1 MSTNQQKESSKSNNE
16 EEEVDLGS
24 LFVIIGKG
32 FSNFFNFIGNI
43 FKGIFHFFISILIFL
58 KENSFK
64 IGIAAI
70 IGFAVGIFLEV
81 KSSDTYSS
89 DMLVQPNYKSVSQ
102 LYNNINYYND
112 LVEQKD
118 TLGIQNT
125 FNLDKE
131 TAASLKEFSIEPI
144 ANENDIINAYNDFV
158 LEVDTA
164 TVSSYTFE
172 DFKASF
178 KDLDYKTHEINVIA
192 EKNDVFNKLDEIII
206 SSVVKNKYFSRVKE
220 LTNENLNR
228 TDSLLRQNLGQVDSL
243 RKVYMQVMIEEAKK
257 QSNGT
262 SIDLGGEKRSTKE
275 LELFATKR
283 NLNSELT
290 DVVIDKSEKYE
301 VVNVISNFQPVGY
314 KIDGVYE
321 NKAVQFSILGILLM
335 VFLLLFTKIN
345 TYLGNYKK

>member
-1 MSTNQQKESSKSNNE
+1 MSTNQQKESSKSNN

-58 KENSFK
+58 KENSLK

-158 LEVDTA
+158 LEVDTT

-228 TDSLLRQNLGQVDSL
+228 TDSLLRQNLSQVDSL

-314 KIDGVYE
+314 KIDGVSE

-335 VFLLLFTKIN
+335 VLILLFTKIN

>member
-1 MSTNQQKESSKSNNE
+1 MSTNQQKESSKSNN

-158 LEVDTA
+158 LEVDTT

-228 TDSLLRQNLGQVDSL
+228 TDSLLRQNLSQVDSL

-283 NLNSELT
+283 SLNSELKN
-290 DVVIDKSEKYE
+290 VVIDKSEKYE

-314 KIDGVYE
+314 KIGGVSE

-335 VFLLLFTKIN
+335 VLILLFTKIN

>member
-1 MSTNQQKESSKSNNE
+1 MSTNQQKENSKSNN

-24 LFVIIGKG
+24 LFLIIGKG
-32 FSNFFNFIGNI
+32 FSKFFNFIGGI
-43 FKGIFHFFISILIFL
+43 FKGFFHSIILVLIFFRKNAIKVGISI
-58 KENSFK
+58 
-64 IGIAAI
+64 I
-70 IGFAVGIFLEV
+70 IGALIGAFFEFKKQESYG
-81 KSSDTYSS
+81 SD
-89 DMLVQPNYKSVSQ
+89 LIVQPNFKSVSQ
-102 LYNNINYYND
+102 LYNNINFYND
-112 LVEQKD
+112 LVEQRD

-131 TAASLKEFSIEPI
+131 TAASLKKFSIEPI

-178 KDLDYKTHEINVIA
+178 KDLDYKTHKINVIA

-275 LELFATKR
+275 LELFETKL
-283 NLNSELT
+283 NLNIELT
-290 DVVIDKSEKYE
+290 DIVIDKSEKYE
-301 VVNVISNFQPVGY
+301 VVNVISNFQPIGY
-314 KIDGVYE
+314 KEG
-321 NKAVQFSILGILLM
+321 GILKNAIFQYAFIGGILM
-335 VFLLLFTKIN
+335 VLCILIMQLN
-345 TYLGNYKK
+345 RYLNNYIK

>member
-1 MSTNQQKESSKSNNE
+1 MSTNQQKENSKNNN

-24 LFVIIGKG
+24 LFTIIGKG
-32 FSNFFNFIGNI
+32 FSKFFNFIGNI

-89 DMLVQPNYKSVSQ
+89 DMLVQPNFKSVSQ
-102 LYNNINYYND
+102 LYNNINFYND
-112 LVEQKD
+112 LVEQRD

-158 LEVDTA
+158 LEADTT

-275 LELFATKR
+275 LELFATKQ

-290 DVVIDKSEKYE
+290 DIVIDKSEKYE

-314 KIDGVYE
+314 KIDGVSE

-335 VFLLLFTKIN
+335 VVILLFTKIN

>member
-1 MSTNQQKESSKSNNE
+1 MSTNQQKENSKSNN

-24 LFVIIGKG
+24 LFLIIGKG
-32 FSNFFNFIGNI
+32 FSKFFNFIGGI

-89 DMLVQPNYKSVSQ
+89 DMLVQPNFKSVSQ
-102 LYNNINYYND
+102 LYNNINFYND
-112 LVEQKD
+112 LVEQRD
-118 TLGIQNT
+118 TLGILNT

-131 TAASLKEFSIEPI
+131 TAASLKKFSIEPI

-290 DVVIDKSEKYE
+290 DIVIDKSEKYE
-301 VVNVISNFQPVGY
+301 VVNVISNFQSIGY
-314 KIDGVYE
+314 EIKGITKNYG
-321 NKAVQFSILGILLM
+321 FLLGMASAGLM
-335 VFLLLFTKIN
+335 VLFLLFIELNKF
-345 TYLGNYKK
+345 LENYKK

>member
-1 MSTNQQKESSKSNNE
+1 MSTNQQKENSKSNN

-32 FSNFFNFIGNI
+32 FSKFFNFIGDI
-43 FKGIFHFFISILIFL
+43 FKGIFHFLIVILIFL
-58 KENSFK
+58 KENNLK

-70 IGFAVGIFLEV
+70 IGFAVGIFLEL

-89 DMLVQPNYKSVSQ
+89 VMLVQPNFKSVSQ

-112 LVEQKD
+112 LVKQKD
-118 TLGIQNT
+118 TVGIQNT

-144 ANENDIINAYNDFV
+144 DNENDIINAYNDFV
-158 LEVDTA
+158 LEADTA
-164 TVSSYTFE
+164 TVRSYTFQY
-172 DFKASF
+172 FKASF

-275 LELFATKR
+275 LELFATKGDL
-283 NLNSELT
+283 NLELI

-301 VVNVISNFQPVGY
+301 VVNVISNFQPKGSEI
-314 KIDGVYE
+314 KGVE
-321 NKAVQFSILGILLM
+321 NNKGVQLAILSSVLVIFILLLLKLNN
-335 VFLLLFTKIN
+335 FLSVYRK
-345 TYLGNYKK
+345 

>member
-1 MSTNQQKESSKSNNE
+1 MSTNQQKESSKSNN

-314 KIDGVYE
+314 KIGGVSE

-335 VFLLLFTKIN
+335 VLILLFTKIN

>member
-1 MSTNQQKESSKSNNE
+1 MSTNQQKESSKSNN

-158 LEVDTA
+158 LEVDTT

-228 TDSLLRQNLGQVDSL
+228 TDSLLRQNLSQVDSL

-283 NLNSELT
+283 SLNSELKN
-290 DVVIDKSEKYE
+290 VVIDKSEKYE

>member
-1 MSTNQQKESSKSNNE
+1 MSTNQQKESSKSNN

-70 IGFAVGIFLEV
+70 IGFAVGIFLEI

-89 DMLVQPNYKSVSQ
+89 VMLVQPNFKSVNQ

-118 TLGIQNT
+118 TVGIQNT

-164 TVSSYTFE
+164 TVSSYAFE

-228 TDSLLRQNLGQVDSL
+228 TDSLLRQNLSQVDSL

-283 NLNSELT
+283 SLNSELKN
-290 DVVIDKSEKYE
+290 VVIDKSEKYE

>member
-1 MSTNQQKESSKSNNE
+1 MSTNQQKENSKSNN

-32 FSNFFNFIGNI
+32 FSKFFNFIGDI

-89 DMLVQPNYKSVSQ
+89 DMLVQPNFKSVSQ
-102 LYNNINYYND
+102 LYNNINFYND
-112 LVEQKD
+112 LVEQRD

-283 NLNSELT
+283 NLNLELT
-290 DVVIDKSEKYE
+290 DIVIDKSEKYE
-301 VVNVISNFQPVGY
+301 VVNVISNFQPIGY
-314 KIDGVYE
+314 KEGGMLKNAIFQYAFIG
-321 NKAVQFSILGILLM
+321 GILM
-335 VFLLLFTKIN
+335 VLCILIMQLN
-345 TYLGNYKK
+345 RYLNNYIK

>member
-1 MSTNQQKESSKSNNE
+1 MSTNQQKENSKSNN

-24 LFVIIGKG
+24 LFTIIGKG
-32 FSNFFNFIGNI
+32 FSKFFNFIGNI
-43 FKGIFHFFISILIFL
+43 FKEIFHFFISILIFL

-89 DMLVQPNYKSVSQ
+89 DMLVQPNFKSVSQ
-102 LYNNINYYND
+102 LYNNINFYND
-112 LVEQKD
+112 LVEQRD

-158 LEVDTA
+158 LEADTT

-178 KDLDYKTHEINVIA
+178 KDLDYKIHEINVIA

-275 LELFATKR
+275 LELFRTKR

-290 DVVIDKSEKYE
+290 DIVIDKSEKYE

-314 KIDGVYE
+314 KIDGVSE

-335 VFLLLFTKIN
+335 VVILLFTKIN

>member
-1 MSTNQQKESSKSNNE
+1 MSTNQQKENSKSNN

-158 LEVDTA
+158 LEVDTT

-228 TDSLLRQNLGQVDSL
+228 TDSLLRQNLSQVDSL

-283 NLNSELT
+283 SLNSELKN
-290 DVVIDKSEKYE
+290 VVIDKSEKYE

-314 KIDGVYE
+314 KIDGVSE

-335 VFLLLFTKIN
+335 VLILLFTKIN

>member
-1 MSTNQQKESSKSNNE
+1 MSTNQQKENSKSNN

-24 LFVIIGKG
+24 LFTIIGKG
-32 FSNFFNFIGNI
+32 FSKFFNFIGNI

-89 DMLVQPNYKSVSQ
+89 DMLVQPNFKSVSQ
-102 LYNNINYYND
+102 LYNNINFYND
-112 LVEQKD
+112 LVEQRD

-275 LELFATKR
+275 LELFATKQ

-290 DVVIDKSEKYE
+290 DIVIDKSEKYE

-314 KIDGVYE
+314 KIDGLSE

-335 VFLLLFTKIN
+335 VLILLFTKIN